1 MKQLLIGVGVA
12 AIAALSAGTVALAT
26 PAAAP
31 REIITV
37 SPSAL
42 DPGGDADL
50 LSGTGC
56 SLTVLGTCHFRIS
69 ETSGSNK
76 PVQWSVAWINGD
88 GLGFGHFTPSSGTL
102 HPGRSVAVTATGLCD
117 DQDYSEILVQGDGP
131 VAPGGVNAF
140 DTTVAAIAVIYC
152 G

>member
-26 PAAAP
+26 STPTP
-31 REIITV
+31 KEVVTV

-42 DPGGDADL
+42 DPGYDQGL

-56 SLTVLGTCHFRIS
+56 SSTAIGTCHFKIS
-69 ETSGSNK
+69 ETSASNK
-76 PVQWSVAWINGD
+76 PVQWTLEWFDDSEAPPGTNAA
-88 GLGFGHFTPSSGTL
+88 FTPSSGTL
-102 HPGRSVAVTATGLCD
+102 HPGKSVTVTTTGLCD
-117 DQDYSEILVQGDGP
+117 GNGDSAIVVAGEGAPFQG
-131 VAPGGVNAF
+131 
-140 DTTVAAIAVIYC
+140 DTTVAAIAVLHC